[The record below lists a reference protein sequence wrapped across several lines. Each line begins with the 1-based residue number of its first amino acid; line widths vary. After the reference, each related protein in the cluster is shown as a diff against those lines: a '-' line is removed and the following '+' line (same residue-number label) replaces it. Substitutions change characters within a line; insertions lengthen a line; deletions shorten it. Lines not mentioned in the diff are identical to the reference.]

1 MTDMRDVARENYYE
15 LLEVAPTAPFAEI
28 ERAYRRVLA
37 MYGEDSL
44 ASYALFSE
52 TERKNL
58 LAGMERAY
66 NTLINPESRLR
77 YDSVL
82 VKHGILSRDECFS
95 PVPENGYSPAGSS
108 DDSHRADEVHGH
120 VKPSQSILSH
130 AAVKDLMEKDT
141 LSGAD
146 LRRIR
151 MEAGFSLN
159 DIAAETKIRIPLLEA
174 IENDEI
180 DRLPSRFHV
189 KSFLKAYVRCL
200 VVDAETIVHR
210 YLKRFP

>member
-1 MTDMRDVARENYYE
+1 MTEIRDVTKENFYE

-28 ERAYRRVLA
+28 ERAYKRALE
-37 MYGEDSL
+37 MYGDDAL
-44 ASYALFSE
+44 ASYALFSSA
-52 TERKNL
+52 ERKRL

-66 NTLINPESRLR
+66 NTLNNRESRLR
-77 YDSVL
+77 YDSEL
-82 VKHGILSRDECFS
+82 VREGILSREECFS
-95 PVPENGYSPAGSS
+95 RVPEDGDYSV
-108 DDSHRADEVHGH
+108 DEHCDNEQDEETRHH
-120 VKPSQSILSH
+120 VMPSQSVLSH
-130 AAVKDLMEKDT
+130 PAVKDVMEKDT
-141 LSGAD
+141 LTGAD

-151 MEAGFSLN
+151 KEAGRSLN
-159 DIAAETKIRIPLLEA
+159 DIAAETKIRLPLLEA

-210 YLKRFP
+210 YLKRFS